1 MKNKL
6 QLQDFTFF
14 INILKDSNKWNID
27 DLTKKLGKDI
37 ETIVYM
43 LNIMSEVYSV
53 NGENFIDFEIDSS
66 ENVIFFEYSSTFKE
80 LNTITDFE
88 LFKIYNLLKSNQNLN
103 IQNINKKDYK
113 NFSKILD
120 MYFDEKS
127 NIEFEDNLSIHL
139 LTDINIEY
147 LKIGYDDPKTYS
159 IKPISISNNQD
170 GNVLEAID
178 LIDNKVKTFLINRI
192 IEVNE
197 LNLISSSNKEKI
209 NSIEV
214 KFKYKNENFSNKLDK
229 DNTFFKDGLCIYT
242 FRDFN
247 VALEFFFE
255 HFQELQIVS
264 PNKLKIEFNKRINNL
279 VDMINLWV
287 LLNFWLYYL
296 SPWG

>member
-14 INILKDSNKWNID
+14 INILKDSNKWKID

-147 LKIGYDDPKTYS
+147 LKIGYDYPKTYS

-264 PNKLKIEFNKRINNL
+264 PNKLKNEFNKRINNL
-279 VDMINLWV
+279 VDMINL
-287 LLNFWLYYL
+287 
-296 SPWG
+296 

>member
-1 MKNKL
+1 MNNKL

-14 INILKDSNKWNID
+14 INILKDSNKWKID

-53 NGENFIDFEIDSS
+53 NGENFIDFEIDLS

-147 LKIGYDDPKTYS
+147 LKIGYNDPKTYS

-264 PNKLKIEFNKRINNL
+264 PNKLKIEFDKRINNL
-279 VDMINLWV
+279 VDMINL
-287 LLNFWLYYL
+287 
-296 SPWG
+296 

>member
-66 ENVIFFEYSSTFKE
+66 ENLIFFEYSSTFKE

-88 LFKIYNLLKSNQNLN
+88 LFKIYNLLKNNQNLN

-279 VDMINLWV
+279 VDMINL
-287 LLNFWLYYL
+287 
-296 SPWG
+296 

>member
-66 ENVIFFEYSSTFKE
+66 ENVIFFEYSPTFKE

-103 IQNINKKDYK
+103 IQNINKKDYN
-113 NFSKILD
+113 NFLKILD

-127 NIEFEDNLSIHL
+127 KIEFEDNLSIHL

-147 LKIGYDDPKTYS
+147 LKIGYDDPKSYS

-279 VDMINLWV
+279 VDMINL
-287 LLNFWLYYL
+287 
-296 SPWG
+296 

>member
-14 INILKDSNKWNID
+14 INILKDSNKWKID

-103 IQNINKKDYK
+103 IQNINKKDYN
-113 NFSKILD
+113 NFLKILD

-147 LKIGYDDPKTYS
+147 LKIGYDYSKTYS

-279 VDMINLWV
+279 VDMINL
-287 LLNFWLYYL
+287 
-296 SPWG
+296 

>member
-66 ENVIFFEYSSTFKE
+66 ENLIFFEYSSTFKE

-103 IQNINKKDYK
+103 IQNINKKDYN
-113 NFSKILD
+113 NFLKILD
-120 MYFDEKS
+120 IYFDEKS

-147 LKIGYDDPKTYS
+147 LKIGYDYSKTYS

-279 VDMINLWV
+279 VDMINL
-287 LLNFWLYYL
+287 
-296 SPWG
+296 

>member
-14 INILKDSNKWNID
+14 INILKDCNKWKID

-66 ENVIFFEYSSTFKE
+66 ENLIFFEYSSTFKE

-103 IQNINKKDYK
+103 IQNINKKDYN
-113 NFSKILD
+113 NFLKILD

-147 LKIGYDDPKTYS
+147 LKIGYDEPKTYS

-279 VDMINLWV
+279 VDMINL
-287 LLNFWLYYL
+287 
-296 SPWG
+296 

>member
-66 ENVIFFEYSSTFKE
+66 ENLIFFEYSSTFKE

-103 IQNINKKDYK
+103 IQNINQKDYN
-113 NFSKILD
+113 NFLKILD

-178 LIDNKVKTFLINRI
+178 LIDNKFKTFLINRI

-279 VDMINLWV
+279 VDMINL
-287 LLNFWLYYL
+287 
-296 SPWG
+296 

>member
-103 IQNINKKDYK
+103 IQNINKKDYN
-113 NFSKILD
+113 NFLKILD

-147 LKIGYDDPKTYS
+147 LKIGYDYSKTYS

-214 KFKYKNENFSNKLDK
+214 KFKYKNENFSIKLDK

-264 PNKLKIEFNKRINNL
+264 PNKLKTEFNKRINNL
-279 VDMINLWV
+279 VDMINL
-287 LLNFWLYYL
+287 
-296 SPWG
+296 

>member
-103 IQNINKKDYK
+103 IQNINKKDYN
-113 NFSKILD
+113 NFLKILD

-147 LKIGYDDPKTYS
+147 LKIGYDYSKTYS

-178 LIDNKVKTFLINRI
+178 LIENKVKTFLINRI

-279 VDMINLWV
+279 VDMINL
-287 LLNFWLYYL
+287 
-296 SPWG
+296 

>member
-14 INILKDSNKWNID
+14 INILKDSNKWKID

-103 IQNINKKDYK
+103 IQNINKKDYN
-113 NFSKILD
+113 NFLKILD

-178 LIDNKVKTFLINRI
+178 LIDSKVKTFLINRI

-279 VDMINLWV
+279 VDMINL
-287 LLNFWLYYL
+287 
-296 SPWG
+296 

>member
-66 ENVIFFEYSSTFKE
+66 ENLIFFEYSSTFKE

-147 LKIGYDDPKTYS
+147 LKIGYDYSKTYS

-279 VDMINLWV
+279 VDMINL
-287 LLNFWLYYL
+287 
-296 SPWG
+296 

>member
-6 QLQDFTFF
+6 QLRDFTFF

-103 IQNINKKDYK
+103 IQNINKKDYN
-113 NFSKILD
+113 NFLKILD

-279 VDMINLWV
+279 VDMINL
-287 LLNFWLYYL
+287 
-296 SPWG
+296 

>member
-14 INILKDSNKWNID
+14 INILNDSNKWNID

-103 IQNINKKDYK
+103 IQNINKKDYN
-113 NFSKILD
+113 NFLKILD
-120 MYFDEKS
+120 TYFDEKS

-147 LKIGYDDPKTYS
+147 LKIGYDYPKTYS

-178 LIDNKVKTFLINRI
+178 LIDNKLKTFLINRI

-247 VALEFFFE
+247 VALDFFFE
-255 HFQELQIVS
+255 HFQDLQIVS
-264 PNKLKIEFNKRINNL
+264 PNKLKIEFNKRIKNL
-279 VDMINLWV
+279 VDMINL
-287 LLNFWLYYL
+287 
-296 SPWG
+296 

>member
-103 IQNINKKDYK
+103 IQNINKKDYN
-113 NFSKILD
+113 NFFKILD

-147 LKIGYDDPKTYS
+147 LKIGYDYPKTYS

-170 GNVLEAID
+170 GNVVEAID

-279 VDMINLWV
+279 VDMINL
-287 LLNFWLYYL
+287 
-296 SPWG
+296 

>member
-14 INILKDSNKWNID
+14 INILKDSNKWTID

-66 ENVIFFEYSSTFKE
+66 ENLIFFEYSSTFKE

-103 IQNINKKDYK
+103 IQNINKKDYN
-113 NFSKILD
+113 NFLKILD

-279 VDMINLWV
+279 VDMINL
-287 LLNFWLYYL
+287 
-296 SPWG
+296 

>member
-66 ENVIFFEYSSTFKE
+66 ENLIFFEYSSTFKE

-103 IQNINKKDYK
+103 IQNINKKDYN
-113 NFSKILD
+113 NFLKILD

-147 LKIGYDDPKTYS
+147 LKIGYDYSKTYS

-197 LNLISSSNKEKI
+197 LNLISSGNKEKI

-279 VDMINLWV
+279 VDMINL
-287 LLNFWLYYL
+287 
-296 SPWG
+296 

>member
-14 INILKDSNKWNID
+14 INILKDSNKWKID

-53 NGENFIDFEIDSS
+53 NGENFINFEIDSS
-66 ENVIFFEYSSTFKE
+66 ENIIFFEYSSTFKE

-147 LKIGYDDPKTYS
+147 LKIGYDYPKTYS

-279 VDMINLWV
+279 VDMINL
-287 LLNFWLYYL
+287 
-296 SPWG
+296 

>member
-14 INILKDSNKWNID
+14 INILKDSNKWKID

-66 ENVIFFEYSSTFKE
+66 ENLIFFEYSSTFKE

-103 IQNINKKDYK
+103 IQNINKKDYN
-113 NFSKILD
+113 NFLKILD

-127 NIEFEDNLSIHL
+127 NIEFDDNFTIHL

-147 LKIGYDDPKTYS
+147 LKIGYDYPKTYS

-247 VALEFFFE
+247 VALDFFFE

-279 VDMINLWV
+279 VDMINL
-287 LLNFWLYYL
+287 
-296 SPWG
+296 

>member
-66 ENVIFFEYSSTFKE
+66 ENLIFFEYSSTFKE

-103 IQNINKKDYK
+103 IQNINKKDYN
-113 NFSKILD
+113 NFLKILD

-264 PNKLKIEFNKRINNL
+264 PNKLKIEFNKRINKL
-279 VDMINLWV
+279 IDMINL
-287 LLNFWLYYL
+287 
-296 SPWG
+296 

>member
-14 INILKDSNKWNID
+14 INILKDSNKWKID

-103 IQNINKKDYK
+103 IQNINKKDYN
-113 NFSKILD
+113 NFLKILD

-147 LKIGYDDPKTYS
+147 LKIGYDAPKTYS

-247 VALEFFFE
+247 VALDFFFE

-279 VDMINLWV
+279 VDMINL
-287 LLNFWLYYL
+287 
-296 SPWG
+296 

>member
-14 INILKDSNKWNID
+14 INILKDSNKWKID

-43 LNIMSEVYSV
+43 LNIMSEIYSV

-66 ENVIFFEYSSTFKE
+66 ENVIFFEYSPTFKE

-247 VALEFFFE
+247 VALDFFFE

-264 PNKLKIEFNKRINNL
+264 PNKLKIEFNKRINHL
-279 VDMINLWV
+279 VDMINL
-287 LLNFWLYYL
+287 
-296 SPWG
+296 

>member
-147 LKIGYDDPKTYS
+147 LKIGYDAPKTYS

-279 VDMINLWV
+279 VDMINL
-287 LLNFWLYYL
+287 
-296 SPWG
+296 

>member
-66 ENVIFFEYSSTFKE
+66 KNVIFFEYSSTFKE

-103 IQNINKKDYK
+103 IENINKKDYN
-113 NFSKILD
+113 NFLKILD

-147 LKIGYDDPKTYS
+147 LKIGYDYSKTYS

-279 VDMINLWV
+279 VDMINL
-287 LLNFWLYYL
+287 
-296 SPWG
+296 

>member
-43 LNIMSEVYSV
+43 LNIMSEIYSV

-66 ENVIFFEYSSTFKE
+66 ENVIFFEYSPTFKE

-127 NIEFEDNLSIHL
+127 NIEFEENLSIHL

-279 VDMINLWV
+279 VDMINL
-287 LLNFWLYYL
+287 
-296 SPWG
+296 

>member
-14 INILKDSNKWNID
+14 INILKDSNKWKID

-103 IQNINKKDYK
+103 IQNINKKDYN
-113 NFSKILD
+113 NFLKILD

-147 LKIGYDDPKTYS
+147 LKIGYDYSKTYS

-255 HFQELQIVS
+255 HFQDIKIVS
-264 PNKLKIEFNKRINNL
+264 PNKLKAEFDKKINHL
-279 VDMINLWV
+279 VDMINL
-287 LLNFWLYYL
+287 
-296 SPWG
+296 

>member
-66 ENVIFFEYSSTFKE
+66 ENLIFFEYSSTFKE

-147 LKIGYDDPKTYS
+147 LKIGYDYSKTYS

-264 PNKLKIEFNKRINNL
+264 PNKLKNEFNKRINNL
-279 VDMINLWV
+279 VDMINL
-287 LLNFWLYYL
+287 
-296 SPWG
+296 

>member
-279 VDMINLWV
+279 VDMINL
-287 LLNFWLYYL
+287 
-296 SPWG
+296 

>member
-53 NGENFIDFEIDSS
+53 NGENFINFEIDSS
-66 ENVIFFEYSSTFKE
+66 ENIIFFEYSSTFNE

-113 NFSKILD
+113 NFSKILG

-197 LNLISSSNKEKI
+197 LNLISSSNKQKI

-264 PNKLKIEFNKRINNL
+264 PNKLKLEFNKRINNL
-279 VDMINLWV
+279 VDMINL
-287 LLNFWLYYL
+287 
-296 SPWG
+296 

>member
-66 ENVIFFEYSSTFKE
+66 ENLIFFEYSSTFKE

-103 IQNINKKDYK
+103 IQNINKKDYN
-113 NFSKILD
+113 NFLKILD

-170 GNVLEAID
+170 GNVVEAID

-279 VDMINLWV
+279 VDMINL
-287 LLNFWLYYL
+287 
-296 SPWG
+296 

>member
-14 INILKDSNKWNID
+14 INILKDSNKWKID

-103 IQNINKKDYK
+103 IQNINKKDYN
-113 NFSKILD
+113 NFLKILD

-264 PNKLKIEFNKRINNL
+264 PNKLKIEFNKRINHL
-279 VDMINLWV
+279 VDMINL
-287 LLNFWLYYL
+287 
-296 SPWG
+296 

>member
-27 DLTKKLGKDI
+27 DLTEKLGKDI

-53 NGENFIDFEIDSS
+53 NGENFIDFEFDSS
-66 ENVIFFEYSSTFKE
+66 ENLIFFEYSSTFKE

-127 NIEFEDNLSIHL
+127 NIESEDNLSIHL

-279 VDMINLWV
+279 VDMINL
-287 LLNFWLYYL
+287 
-296 SPWG
+296 

>member
-103 IQNINKKDYK
+103 IQNINKKDYN
-113 NFSKILD
+113 NFLKILD

-192 IEVNE
+192 IEVKE
-197 LNLISSSNKEKI
+197 FNLISSSNKEKI

-247 VALEFFFE
+247 VALEFFFD
-255 HFQELQIVS
+255 HFHELQIVS

-279 VDMINLWV
+279 VDMINL
-287 LLNFWLYYL
+287 
-296 SPWG
+296 

>member
-6 QLQDFTFF
+6 QLQDFTFL

-279 VDMINLWV
+279 VDMINL
-287 LLNFWLYYL
+287 
-296 SPWG
+296 

>member
-27 DLTKKLGKDI
+27 DLTKMLGKDI

-147 LKIGYDDPKTYS
+147 LKIGYDYSKTYS

-264 PNKLKIEFNKRINNL
+264 PNKLKIEFNKRINHL
-279 VDMINLWV
+279 VDMINL
-287 LLNFWLYYL
+287 
-296 SPWG
+296 

>member
-103 IQNINKKDYK
+103 IQNINKKDYN
-113 NFSKILD
+113 NFLKILD

-147 LKIGYDDPKTYS
+147 LKIGYNDPKTYS

-178 LIDNKVKTFLINRI
+178 LIDNKVKTFLIKRI

-279 VDMINLWV
+279 VDMINL
-287 LLNFWLYYL
+287 
-296 SPWG
+296 

>member
-14 INILKDSNKWNID
+14 INILKDSNKWKID

-66 ENVIFFEYSSTFKE
+66 ENLIFFEYSSTFKE

-88 LFKIYNLLKSNQNLN
+88 LFKIYNLLKSNRNLN

-279 VDMINLWV
+279 VDMINL
-287 LLNFWLYYL
+287 
-296 SPWG
+296 

>member
-255 HFQELQIVS
+255 HFQDIKIVS
-264 PNKLKIEFNKRINNL
+264 PNKLKAEFDKKINHL
-279 VDMINLWV
+279 VDMINL
-287 LLNFWLYYL
+287 
-296 SPWG
+296 

>member
-14 INILKDSNKWNID
+14 INILKDSNKWKID

-214 KFKYKNENFSNKLDK
+214 KFKYKNENFLYKLDK

-279 VDMINLWV
+279 VDMINL
-287 LLNFWLYYL
+287 
-296 SPWG
+296 